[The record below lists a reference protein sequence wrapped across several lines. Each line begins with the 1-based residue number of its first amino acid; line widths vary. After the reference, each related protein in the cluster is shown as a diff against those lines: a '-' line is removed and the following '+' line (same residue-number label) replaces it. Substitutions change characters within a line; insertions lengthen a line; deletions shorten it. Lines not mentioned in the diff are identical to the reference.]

1 MKIPHKRKR
10 DNQQWLLDWVVN
22 QSGRVINYEYE
33 ERELPDNVKTYAQ
46 VPKALG
52 RRADYK
58 ASIAEKARLSGHR
71 RTALFTYQEAIFDY
85 IQAQHAIF
93 EDDHPVKLK
102 YHSKLLRCFD
112 ALIDVA
118 DYPIERVEIPWEG
131 KEIQANFHFI
141 PGKPN
146 APCVIVLPGM
156 DVTKEFHREPIDH
169 TFTSRGMHAIV
180 IDGPGQG
187 TSNIR
192 KIRINDDNYEQAVS
206 AVIDWLV
213 DRPEVDSTKIAL
225 HGQSMGSHWAVRAAA
240 YDHRIKATAASMSCL
255 GDKIGLFEQSS
266 PRFKQIF
273 MYMAGIQD
281 ENEFDIMAAKMNT
294 LGYGKK
300 IKTPFLIMTGE
311 YDPLSPLESA
321 EQFFDELV
329 GPKELWVLEDYY
341 HLIVKPPHFGG
352 ILQFNAKAD
361 WIRDA
366 LDGKFDHEHRRYVY
380 ISKSGLG
387 QYSPE
392 TEGRVSVD
400 PDLKPGY

>member
-1 MKIPHKRKR
+1 MKIPHNRKR

-22 QSGRVINYEYE
+22 KSGRVINYEYDD
-33 ERELPDNVKTYAQ
+33 RELPPDVKTYSQ

-58 ASIAEKARLSGHR
+58 ASIAEKAKESGHA
-71 RTALFTYQEAIFDY
+71 RTALFTYQEAISDY

-93 EDDHPVKLK
+93 EDDNPIKLK
-102 YHSKLLRCFD
+102 YHQKLLRCFD
-112 ALIDVA
+112 SLIEVA
-118 DYPIERVEIPWEG
+118 EYPIERVEIPWEG
-131 KEIQANFHFI
+131 NEIQANFHI
-141 PGKPN
+141 LPDRPK

-156 DVTKEFHREPIDH
+156 DVTKEFHREPIDR

-192 KIRINDDNYEQAVS
+192 KIRITHNNYERAVS
-206 AVIDWLV
+206 AVVDWLTQ
-213 DRPEVDSTKIAL
+213 RPEIDPKKIAV
-225 HGQSMGSHWAVRAAA
+225 HGQSMGSHWAARSAS
-240 YDHRIKATAASMSCL
+240 YDNRIKATAASMSCL
-255 GDKIGLFEQSS
+255 GDKVGLFEQSS

-273 MYMAGIQD
+273 MYMAGIKD
-281 ENEFDIMAAKMNT
+281 EEKFDEMALLMDTA
-294 LGYGKK
+294 GFGKK
-300 IKTPFLIMTGE
+300 IETPFLIITGE

-321 EQFFDELV
+321 EEFYDELS
-329 GPKELWVLEDYY
+329 GAKELWVLEDYY

-366 LDGKFDHEHRRYVY
+366 LEGKFSSKHERYVY

-387 QYSPE
+387 QYTPE
-392 TEGRVSVD
+392 CDGRVSTD
-400 PDLKPGY
+400 PDLRPQI